1 MADRGQDWS
10 PPGVMRAMLWWPP
23 VAFVIAVALPGA
35 GLAPIAAAGLVLA
48 VIGLGAA
55 AVSRRRRAPAVEA
68 PTTLGTPT
76 APDAVAGHV
85 AMPQRRA
92 A

>member
-10 PPGVMRAMLWWPP
+10 PPGVLRAMLWWPP
-23 VAFVIAVALPGA
+23 VAFVIAIALPDA

-48 VIGLGAA
+48 VIGLGGA
-55 AVSRRRRAPAVEA
+55 AVSRRRRSAPVE
-68 PTTLGTPT
+68 TPSSLE
-76 APDAVAGHV
+76 APDAVAAPV
-85 AMPQRRA
+85 AMSRRRA